1 MDGHFTMA
9 AILRAVVVLG
19 GSAPSTYHLR
29 RVLSRFSCR
38 YTYQAVQRCVWHGYL
53 QRAGEHGLVLTDAG
67 RLYLEKEA

>member
-1 MDGHFTMA
+1 MDGYFTMRT
-9 AILRAVVVLG
+9 ILRAVVLLG

-29 RVLSRFSCR
+29 HVLSRFSCR

-53 QRAGEHGLVLTDAG
+53 QRAGERELVITDAG